1 MKVALASDHA
11 GFLLKESLKPF
22 VIALGH
28 EVIDLGTDSLT
39 SVDYPDFA
47 KKLGLAVVNGEAERG
62 LLLCGSGI
70 GASVAANKIPGV
82 RAGNCADHYSAH
94 QGVEHD
100 AMNVLVLG
108 GRVVGTA
115 VAEEMVTAFL
125 SARYTH
131 EARHQRRLDKVL
143 AIEAEYSRRA

>member
-28 EVIDLGTDSLT
+28 EVVDLGTDSLT

-62 LLLCGSGI
+62 LLL
-70 GASVAANKIPGV
+70 
-82 RAGNCADHYSAH
+82 
-94 QGVEHD
+94 
-100 AMNVLVLG
+100 
-108 GRVVGTA
+108 
-115 VAEEMVTAFL
+115 
-125 SARYTH
+125 
-131 EARHQRRLDKVL
+131 
-143 AIEAEYSRRA
+143 